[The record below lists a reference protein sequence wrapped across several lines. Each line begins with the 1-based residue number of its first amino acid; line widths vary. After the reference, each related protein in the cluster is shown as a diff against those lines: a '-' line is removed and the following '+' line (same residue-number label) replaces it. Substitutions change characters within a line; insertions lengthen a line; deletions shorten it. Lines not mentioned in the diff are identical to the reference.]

1 MVMKRVKGV
10 TYKYKINGIPSQ
22 KLYTQRGLRQEDLLS
37 SYLFILAM
45 ESLSYMLI
53 RAELEGKISRVKVT
67 PRPQPLTYL
76 FFTDDIIVFSKVK
89 AEETYEIIKILNMFS
104 NASGQRINV
113 QKYGLIFGRKV
124 PKESRGLING
134 ILNIQS

>member
-1 MVMKRVKGV
+1 MVMKRVNGV